1 MKRVFIV
8 TVGFVIL
15 SAMSGFASAQTRP
28 GTTTPPPRAATPQ
41 PTPAAPAT
49 AVNVPAAKIAVVNT
63 DAFRDE
69 KVGITRYLKAFG
81 SLEAEFKA
89 RNDEL
94 NNLQA
99 RLKALAD
106 EVTKLSN
113 NPVVSP
119 QTLQAKQDEGERVQ
133 RELKYK
139 KEQAD
144 ADFKKR
150 YTEAV
155 LPIST
160 DIGNALV
167 DYANQHGITLLLDIS
182 KLEPAVLSLSPAT
195 DITLAFIADYNSKHP

>member
-15 SAMSGFASAQTRP
+15 SISVLASAQTRP
-28 GTTTPPPRAATPQ
+28 APTTTAPRPATPQ
-41 PTPAAPAT
+41 PTPAAPVA
-49 AVNVPAAKIAVVNT
+49 AANVPAAKIAVVNT

-69 KVGITRYLKAFG
+69 KVGITRYLKAYA

-99 RLKALAD
+99 RLKTIAD
-106 EVTKLSN
+106 EINKLSN
-113 NPVVSP
+113 SPVVSQ
-119 QTLQAKQDEGERVQ
+119 QTIQTKQDEGERVQ

-150 YTEAV
+150 YTDAV

-160 DIGNALV
+160 DIGNALIE
-167 DYANQHGITLLLDIS
+167 YANQRGITMVLDIS

>member
-8 TVGFVIL
+8 AVGFVIL
-15 SAMSGFASAQTRP
+15 SISVLASAQTRP
-28 GTTTPPPRAATPQ
+28 APTTTAPRPATPQ
-41 PTPAAPAT
+41 PTPAAPVA
-49 AVNVPAAKIAVVNT
+49 AANVPAAKIAVVNT

-69 KVGITRYLKAFG
+69 KVGITRYLKAVAA
-81 SLEAEFKA
+81 LDAEFKA

-99 RLKALAD
+99 RLKTLAD
-106 EVTKLSN
+106 EINKLSN
-113 NPVVSP
+113 SPVVSQ
-119 QTLQAKQDEGERVQ
+119 QTIQTKQDEGERIQ
-133 RELKYK
+133 RDLKYK

-167 DYANQHGITLLLDIS
+167 
-182 KLEPAVLSLSPAT
+182 E
-195 DITLAFIADYNSKHP
+195 